1 MKRFLF
7 IVLCGI
13 GCESLSFAEALD
25 SSVASSDSAVVQ
37 IDVKDNEIKSD
48 ADTVVVEASVVSPEQ
63 AKVESID
70 VNIDVPAVEEHE
82 NADCKV
88 SSSVN
93 VVFDEAAN
101 SIDVCKTSTVL
112 SDKIA
117 ELEKSKAE
125 FPAQASD
132 ELAKFIAASQKVA
145 ASDLSKMSA
154 DERASLLN
162 ELSCSYN
169 ALMIILEETL

>member
-13 GCESLSFAEALD
+13 GFENASCAETID
-25 SSVASSDSAVVQ
+25 SSVANSDNAAVQINVKHDEVKSDENSVVVDSAV
-37 IDVKDNEIKSD
+37 
-48 ADTVVVEASVVSPEQ
+48 ATPEQ
-63 AKVESID
+63 AKVESVD
-70 VNIDVPAVEEHE
+70 VNIDVPAVEKPAV
-82 NADCKV
+82 ADDKI

-112 SDKIA
+112 SDKIV

-132 ELAKFIAASQKVA
+132 ELAKFIAVAQKVSV
-145 ASDLSKMSA
+145 SDLSKMSA
-154 DERASLLN
+154 DERASILD

-169 ALMIILEETL
+169 ALMIVLEETL